1 VKDKS
6 IAIAVVCVAL
16 ASIVSAQQTPVH
28 LEDNGAIHG
37 SGTVNFIPRFTG
49 PRALGVSNIFQSPG
63 GNIGIGT
70 TDPRFPVHVFSNRF
84 LPPSGQDFP
93 VALFVESS
101 GASDLTNVIGI
112 EGLASAGS
120 GRNIGVDG
128 VTYSPEGNGVL
139 GNQPLT
145 DVNGGGGVIGLTSAT
160 SGFSYGT
167 RGDALGTT
175 GTAIGVFG
183 QSYSADG
190 GGGFFQ
196 TVNPVGG
203 IGVTGVSYATGGF
216 PIGVRGLTVATSG
229 GGAAVFGVASSANS
243 FGGMFVNEA
252 GGTILVGSIGPA
264 PTATAVFKVDGTGR
278 VYADG
283 GFQPGGA
290 DFAES
295 MAVAGDRTK
304 YEAGDLMVI
313 DPTTNRRL
321 DLAREPYST
330 LVAGIYST
338 RPGMLGSTRRI
349 DEAASADEVPL
360 GVVGIVPCKVT
371 TENGSIRV
379 GDLLVTSSMAGHAMK
394 GTDRSRML
402 GAVVG
407 KALEPL
413 TKGTGVIQV
422 LVTLQ

>member
-1 VKDKS
+1 MKYKGT
-6 IAIAVVCVAL
+6 AIAVAWMVL
-16 ASIVSAQQTPVH
+16 ASTLLAQKAPSH
-28 LEDNGAIHG
+28 DDNAAIHG
-37 SGTVNFIPRFTG
+37 SGTINFIPKFTSPRSIG
-49 PRALGVSNIFQSPG
+49 PSNIFQSPG

-70 TDPRFPVHVFSNRF
+70 TAPIFPVHVFSNSF
-84 LPPSGQDFP
+84 APPAGQDYP
-93 VALFVESS
+93 VALFVEGS
-101 GASDLTNVIGI
+101 GTSNSTTVIGI

-145 DVNGGGGVIGLTSAT
+145 AVDGGGGVIGLTSAT

-216 PIGVRGLTVATSG
+216 PIGVRGLTVATTG
-229 GGAAVFGVASSANS
+229 GGAAVFGVASSPNS
-243 FGGMFVNEA
+243 FGAMFVNEA
-252 GGTILVGSIGPA
+252 GGTILQGSVGPA
-264 PTATAVFKVDGTGR
+264 ATATAVFRVDSSGR

-295 MAVAGDRTK
+295 VAATGDRSK
-304 YEAGDLMVI
+304 YAAGDLLVI
-313 DPTTNRRL
+313 DQSASRRVA
-321 DLAREPYST
+321 LAQQPYST

-338 RPGMLGSTRRI
+338 RPGMLGTTRTI
-349 DEAASADEVPL
+349 DEPSPANEIPL
-360 GVVGIVPCKVT
+360 AVVGIVPCKAT
-371 TENGSIRV
+371 AENGPIQV
-379 GDLLVTSSMAGHAMK
+379 GDLLVTSSTPGHAMK
-394 GTDRSRML
+394 GTDRTRML

-407 KALEPL
+407 KALDSL
-413 TKGTGVIQV
+413 AKGTGVIQV